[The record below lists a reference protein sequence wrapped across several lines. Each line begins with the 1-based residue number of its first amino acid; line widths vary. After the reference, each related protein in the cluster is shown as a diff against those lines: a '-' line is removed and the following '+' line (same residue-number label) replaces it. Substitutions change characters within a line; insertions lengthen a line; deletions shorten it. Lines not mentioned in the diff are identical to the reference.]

1 MQDYQVSVNFLS
13 TLLITLHFNELRIKE
28 LSMTLFVDMDE
39 VIADTYLAHVE
50 YYNKDFG
57 EQLTL
62 SDCFGK
68 DVWQCVPVDRQD
80 SVRKHAT
87 RDGFFRR
94 LKPIQDSQQVLEK
107 LVERYEVFIA
117 SAAMQYP
124 NSLKEKSD
132 WLDEHFP
139 FIEWQNRI
147 LCGDKHI
154 LSGDILIDDR
164 SYNLQKF
171 SGRSIL
177 FTSPHNVHSNG
188 FERVNNWREVA
199 AVLL

>member
-1 MQDYQVSVNFLS
+1 
-13 TLLITLHFNELRIKE
+13 
-28 LSMTLFVDMDE
+28 MTLFVDMDE
-39 VIADTYLAHVE
+39 VIADTFLAHVE
-50 YYNKDFG
+50 HYNKDYG

-68 DVWQCVPVDRQD
+68 DVWQCVPAERQE
-80 SVRKHAT
+80 SVWKHAT
-87 RDGFFRR
+87 RVGFFRA
-94 LKPIQDSQQVLEK
+94 LKPIQHSQQVLEK
-107 LVERYEVFIA
+107 LVRKYEVFIA

-171 SGRSIL
+171 KGRSIL

-188 FERVNNWREVA
+188 FERVNSWPEVA
-199 AVLL
+199 TILL